1 MVWNLELILSIVGIV
16 GGLIGAWAY
25 VQKREADT
33 RAKAADASLRD
44 AETRAKQAEADAA
57 QISGLMDMFRQQ
69 LLINQQQSERDK
81 MWADMLRDK
90 ENRDERNYK
99 VLKDLGDDNT
109 RYLSG
114 QIETLD
120 KNISVQ
126 IEKLNKAILAV
137 LETIPAK
144 IETISVALAG
154 EIGQQIGARVAD
166 EIFKRAPAGEGAIT
180 APGGERIKSIVS
192 DKPNSKLETIG
203 GGESAIEATSG
214 TGER

>member
-1 MVWNLELILSIVGIV
+1 LNVELILGIVGIV
-16 GGLIGAWAY
+16 GSLIGAWAY

-33 RAKAADASLRD
+33 RAKAADASLKD

-69 LLINQQQSERDK
+69 LLINQQQAERDK
-81 MWADMLRDK
+81 MWAEMLRSK
-90 ENRDERNYK
+90 EDRDEHNYK

-109 RYLSG
+109 RYLSV
-114 QIETLD
+114 QLETLN
-120 KNISVQ
+120 KNI
-126 IEKLNKAILAV
+126 LAA

-166 EIFKRAPAGEGAIT
+166 EIFKRVPEGAINT
-180 APGGERIKSIVS
+180 DGGGKIKSIVS
-192 DKPNSKLETIG
+192 DKPDSNIETIG
-203 GGESAIEATSG
+203 KDGEGEAAIEATPGHSKC
-214 TGER
+214 

>member
-1 MVWNLELILSIVGIV
+1 MNIELILSIVGIV

-81 MWADMLRDK
+81 MWAEMLRDK
-90 ENRDERNYK
+90 ETRDEHNYK

-109 RYLSG
+109 RYLSV
-114 QIETLD
+114 QLETLN
-120 KNISVQ
+120 KNI
-126 IEKLNKAILAV
+126 LAA

-154 EIGQQIGARVAD
+154 EIGQQIGARVAE
-166 EIFKRAPAGEGAIT
+166 EIFRRVPVGEGAIT

-192 DKPNSKLETIG
+192 DKPNSRIETIG
-203 GGESAIEATSG
+203 GGEPAIEATSG
-214 TGER
+214 TGEC